1 MATHDA
7 YLVFSHKK
15 TITLSF
21 TGRHKVQNQPPNS
34 HDTPAF
40 IKPIRKRY
48 FPPHHRSH
56 QPNPLQPREQTHH
69 PNSNETCTRCNS
81 VPVPTPFPHPVLTPK
96 YTHLR
101 PTAPTIPFYGYT
113 FCVLLEYYTII
124 YVPLNVNS
132 PKHTYSVLTIH

>member
-1 MATHDA
+1 MATHA
-7 YLVFSHKK
+7 GYLVFSHKK

-56 QPNPLQPREQTHH
+56 QPNPLQHRQQTHH
-69 PNSNETCTRCNS
+69 PNSDKTCTSCNS
-81 VPVPTPFPHPVLTPK
+81 ISVPTPLLTPPPDPK
-96 YTHLR
+96 VYTPTSYRSHYSFLR
-101 PTAPTIPFYGYT
+101 IYILCFTTI
-113 FCVLLEYYTII
+113 LYYILCST
-124 YVPLNVNS
+124 
-132 PKHTYSVLTIH
+132 

>member
-48 FPPHHRSH
+48 FPPHHHSH
-56 QPNPLQPREQTHH
+56 QPNPLQHRQQTHH
-69 PNSNETCTRCNS
+69 PNSDKTCTSCNS
-81 VPVPTPFPHPVLTPK
+81 ISVPTPLLTPPPDPK
-96 YTHLR
+96 VYTPTSYRSHYSFLR
-101 PTAPTIPFYGYT
+101 IYILCFTTI
-113 FCVLLEYYTII
+113 LYYILCST
-124 YVPLNVNS
+124 
-132 PKHTYSVLTIH
+132 